1 MRLTI
6 NLVTYNGEKYIPYLF
21 ESLRKQ
27 TYQDWELLVLDNN
40 SSDDTVDLIKKQSY
54 NLNIPFKLIENKE
67 NIGFAGGHNQL
78 YRISQAD
85 YILILNQ
92 DIYLEP
98 DCLEKMVR
106 FLDNNLNAVAVA
118 PRLMRFSDKDL
129 HRFMTDSRKLQISE
143 GQIDGLG
150 LKVMR
155 NRRVVDKYAQKKW
168 EDIKGKV
175 NLSYHTKNE
184 MMEVFGL
191 SGAMA
196 MYRSS
201 VIKDVETTPG
211 KIYDESYLS
220 YKEDVDL
227 AFRLRSAGCN

>member
-27 TYQDWELLVLDNN
+27 TYQDWELLV
-40 SSDDTVDLIKKQSY
+40 
-54 NLNIPFKLIENKE
+54 
-67 NIGFAGGHNQL
+67 
-78 YRISQAD
+78 
-85 YILILNQ
+85 
-92 DIYLEP
+92 
-98 DCLEKMVR
+98 
-106 FLDNNLNAVAVA
+106 LDNNLNAVAVA